1 MKTQL
6 IITEKPS
13 VAEKIADA
21 LRESKIEKHK
31 EGKVSYYILTRNNT
45 KIIIVCAVGHLYTV
59 TEKDKKGWVY
69 PAFNTEWKAAYEVNK
84 DSAYTKPYL
93 VTIKKLCKDS
103 EEVIIAT
110 DWDIEGEVIGERI
123 LKLTCKKSEAKRMNY
138 STTTKEDLLASYEHL
153 AKSYDKKLAEAG
165 ITRHELDFIFGI
177 NVSRALTLSIKHA
190 LNRFKILSSGRVQGP
205 ALKLLYD
212 REMEI
217 QNFKPV
223 PFFELYLD
231 SETKKKEP
239 IFAQH
244 EKGRIDDKEE
254 AHKIFKKIKEEKT
267 AIITKIEKKQ
277 HKQLPPIPFDL
288 TSLQTEAYAVLKIAP
303 KKTLELAQN
312 LYTNS
317 YISYP
322 RTSSQKLPESIGYK
336 KILKKLENKFPKECT
351 FLLNRNLKPREGA
364 KVDPAHPAIY
374 PTGELPKKLSPQEA
388 RLYELIVRRFFAVFG
403 DAALRETQ
411 TLSIDV
417 KKENFISKGTITL
430 EPGWH
435 DLYKPFLKIKE
446 ETLPLVN
453 LNDSLHIK
461 KINLEEKET
470 QPPARYNEASIIR
483 ELEEKNLGTKATRAS
498 IIDNLFQRN
507 YVEGKPIQVTE
518 LGKRTTQTL
527 LKYCPEILDE
537 KLTRDFEDDM
547 EAIQHKEKKG
557 SEIIEAAEKFL
568 TTTLKKFKVHEKEIG
583 KELGEANIETQQ
595 QQSKIGPCPECK
607 KGELTIKRGKF
618 GLFIACT
625 EYPNCKATFKIPK
638 GKVLPNEKL
647 CEHCNYPTIK
657 LIKKRPQILCINPDC
672 PSKKIDEKKILAE
685 ERKCPNCNS
694 LLIIRKSAYGA
705 FLACPGYPKCK
716 HIEAI
721 VKKEPKEEKPKETN
735 EKAVKKITKK
745 KTTKK

>member
-1 MKTQL
+1 M

-13 VAEKIADA
+13 VAEKIAQA
-21 LRESKIEKHK
+21 LKEKNLEK
-31 EGKVSYYILTRNNT
+31 NKDGKVSYYTLTRDN
-45 KIIIVCAVGHLYTV
+45 KHIVIVCAVGHLFTV
-59 TEKDKKGWVY
+59 AEKEKHGWTY
-69 PAFNTEWKAAYEVNK
+69 PTFSITWKPSYEVNK
-84 DSAYTKPYL
+84 ESDFTKAYLT
-93 VTIKKLCKDS
+93 TIQKVSKKID
-103 EEVIIAT
+103 EVIIAT

-123 LKLTCKKSEAKRMNY
+123 LKYLCKKNTAMRMQY
-138 STTTKEDLLASYEHL
+138 STTTKEDLLESYEHIN
-153 AKSYDKKLAEAG
+153 KSYDKKLAEAG

-177 NVSRALTLSIKHA
+177 NLSRALTLSVKA
-190 LNRFKILSSGRVQGP
+190 ATNRFKILSSGRVQGP

-212 REMEI
+212 REVEI
-217 QNFKPV
+217 ESFKPI
-223 PFFELYLD
+223 PFFELYA
-231 SETKKKEP
+231 ETQTKSKEI

-244 EKGRIDDKEE
+244 EKGKIEDKQE
-254 AHKIFKKIKEEKT
+254 AQKIYKKIKDEKT
-267 AIITKIEKKQ
+267 ATITNLEKKQ

-288 TSLQTEAYAVLKIAP
+288 TSLQTEAYAILKIAP

-336 KILKKLENKFPKECT
+336 KILKKLESKFSKECS
-351 FLLNRNLKPREGA
+351 FLLKGNLKPREGNKIDA
-364 KVDPAHPAIY
+364 AHPAIY

-388 RLYELIVRRFFAVFG
+388 RLYELIIRRFFAVFG
-403 DAALRETQ
+403 EPALRETL
-411 TLSIDV
+411 TLTIDV
-417 KKENFISKGTITL
+417 KKENFIAKGTITL

-435 DLYKPFLKIKE
+435 DLYKPFLKLKE
-446 ETLPLVN
+446 ETLPIVAINDN
-453 LNDSLHIK
+453 LDVK
-461 KINLEEKET
+461 KITLEEKET

-483 ELEEKNLGTKATRAS
+483 ELEQKNLGTKATRAQ
-498 IIDNLFQRN
+498 IVDNLFQRN

-518 LGKRTTQTL
+518 LGKRTINTL

-547 EAIQHKEKKG
+547 EAIQQKEKKG
-557 SEIIEAAEKFL
+557 SEVIEAAEKFL
-568 TTTLKKFKVHEKEIG
+568 TTTLKKFKTHEKEIG

-595 QQSKIGPCPECK
+595 QQSKIGPCPLCK

-625 EYPNCKATFKIPK
+625 EYPKCEATFKIPK

-657 LIKKRPQILCINPDC
+657 LIKKRPQILCINPNC

-685 ERKCPNCNS
+685 GRKCPNCS
-694 LLIIRKSAYGA
+694 SDLIIRRSAYGA

-721 VKKEPKEEKPKETN
+721 VKKEE
-735 EKAVKKITKK
+735 TKK
-745 KTTKK
+745 KVTKK